1 MKKKLF
7 ISLILFLLPITVF
20 ADTGPKP
27 SINITLKN
35 MNTTN
40 YKIDLLSDF
49 SDNKDDIDEIVEY
62 YSQYK
67 DEPIYKYHEGTM
79 YATTL
84 RNFLLHGSIE
94 GNKDKSHTFTYF
106 GVPNE
111 FKVIIQMPDGSIR
124 VSELLKKKAFD
135 YDVVIDV
142 NDMKVVSE
150 NKDINKIIFNFIIVL
165 LITVI
170 IEFVIA
176 LFFKTKKYYII
187 IATNIITNTLLQCAM
202 FKSEG
207 LTVFLV
213 LEAIIIV
220 SEYFI
225 YLRYIDIN
233 KKKLLIYTLV
243 ANLITMLITFIV

>member
-1 MKKKLF
+1 MKKKL
-7 ISLILFLLPITVF
+7 LFLLLILLLPISAS

-27 SINITLKN
+27 SITIKLKN

-49 SDNKDDIDEIVEY
+49 SDKKEYIDDIVDHYSEY
-62 YSQYK
+62 K
-67 DEPIYKYHEGTM
+67 NEPIYKFHEGNM

-94 GNKDKSHTFTYF
+94 GNKNKSHTFTYF

-111 FKVIIQMPDGSIR
+111 FKVIIQMPDGTIK

-135 YDVVIDV
+135 YNVTLDV
-142 NDMKVVSE
+142 NDMKLVSE
-150 NKDINKIIFNFIIVL
+150 NKDINIFNYFKLL

-170 IEFVIA
+170 IELLIA
-176 LFFKTKKYYII
+176 LLFKTKKYYVII
-187 IATNIITNTLLQCAM
+187 VTNIITNTLLQFAM
-202 FKSEG
+202 FKNSSILLFIMFE
-207 LTVFLV
+207 
-213 LEAIIIV
+213 IIIFI

-225 YLRYIDIN
+225 YLRYIDID
-233 KKKLLIYTLV
+233 KKNLLTYTLL
-243 ANLITMLITFIV
+243 ANIITMLITFIV